1 MEIAGITTSTPDP
14 QNGKIVKDARTG
26 QPTGIFINKAQSLV
40 EKHIP
45 PLAPDQV
52 EKALELAQ
60 EECLKYGLT
69 TVHEANTSPEMLE
82 AFRRLKNQNKLEIRI
97 YAMLDASDQNLVTTF
112 LGRGPEI
119 DPDNILTIRCLKIFI
134 DGALG
139 SRGAALFEPYSDAPE
154 TKGVIVTP
162 EEALYSLTVRALK
175 ANFQVAVHAIGDL
188 ANQIAVNA
196 FRRALQDVPA
206 AKDSRLRV
214 EHAQVVALEDIP
226 KFALLGL
233 VVSMQPPHCTSDMG
247 WAETRLGP
255 QRIKG
260 AYVWRS
266 FLNTGIHLTLNSDF
280 PGETLNPFAGM
291 YAAETR
297 QTPDGKPAGGWY
309 PDQCLTRP
317 EVLRAYTVEAAY
329 SGFEEKIKGKI
340 RPGMLADFIVLSDD
354 ISALSSKK
362 LLSLRVLQTY
372 IGGRLVHN
380 AERP

>member
-1 MEIAGITTSTPDP
+1 
-14 QNGKIVKDARTG
+14 
-26 QPTGIFINKAQSLV
+26 
-40 EKHIP
+40 
-45 PLAPDQV
+45 
-52 EKALELAQ
+52 
-60 EECLKYGLT
+60 
-69 TVHEANTSPEMLE
+69 
-82 AFRRLKNQNKLEIRI
+82 
-97 YAMLDASDQNLVTTF
+97 
-112 LGRGPEI
+112 
-119 DPDNILTIRCLKIFI
+119 
-134 DGALG
+134 
-139 SRGAALFEPYSDAPE
+139 
-154 TKGVIVTP
+154 
-162 EEALYSLTVRALK
+162 
-175 ANFQVAVHAIGDL
+175 
-188 ANQIAVNA
+188 
-196 FRRALQDVPA
+196 
-206 AKDSRLRV
+206 
-214 EHAQVVALEDIP
+214 
-226 KFALLGL
+226 
-233 VVSMQPPHCTSDMG
+233 MG

-260 AYVWRS
+260 AYAWRS
-266 FLNTGIHLTLNSDF
+266 FLNTDIHLTLNSDF